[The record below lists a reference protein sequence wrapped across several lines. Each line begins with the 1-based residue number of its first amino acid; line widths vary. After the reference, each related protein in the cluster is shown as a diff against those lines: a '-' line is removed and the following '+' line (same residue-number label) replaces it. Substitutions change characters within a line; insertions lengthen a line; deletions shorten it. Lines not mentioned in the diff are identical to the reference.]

1 MIGLVAFAAF
11 AIAQQ
16 QAAPPAPPPAP
27 PPSVSMDVAR
37 ARVAKVKTLLAVAAN
52 GNGAALTPIVAPGAT
67 TDINGIMGLLK
78 PDTIAPLKGCTRVK
92 PFEVNEDAVVL
103 TMRCTGGLPADT
115 TTEIDFD
122 GELIAKVS
130 AAQTV
135 YRPATPPAPPAA
147 PTEPR

>member
-1 MIGLVAFAAF
+1 MIGLLAFAAF
-11 AIAQQ
+11 AVGQQ
-16 QAAPPAPPPAP
+16 QTAAPPPAP
-27 PPSVSMDVAR
+27 TPPAVSMDVAR

-52 GNGAALTPIVAPGAT
+52 GNAAALAPIAAPGAT

-78 PDTIAPLKGCTRVK
+78 PEAIAPLKGCTRVK

-135 YRPATPPAPPAA
+135 YRPSTPPAPPAA